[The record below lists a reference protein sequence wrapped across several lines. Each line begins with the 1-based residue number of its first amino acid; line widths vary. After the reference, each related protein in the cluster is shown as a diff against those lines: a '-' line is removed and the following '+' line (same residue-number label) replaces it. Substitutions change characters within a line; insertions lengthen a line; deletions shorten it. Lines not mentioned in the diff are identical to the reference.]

1 MNRLPVLAI
10 LNPTCLDIIESQ
22 RQWLQNQGVQVLADP
37 ACRKFSAAQIQD
49 VLRQANAV
57 VLPAAVRTVPSEP
70 DMADAKQL
78 KVCAIAASG
87 FEWFDLEAAT
97 RQGIVVTYA
106 PGGMGAQVVAE
117 LAWGLILAAT
127 RQIVFHHNLLSRGDE
142 TRGMGVAVSGKTL
155 GIVGLGAIGREV
167 AVRAK
172 GFQMRLMAHDPFAQP
187 SVGAELGVELT
198 SLERLL
204 QVSDIITLHVRLNE
218 ETRGMIAERQLRMM
232 KPSAFLINAA
242 RKELIDERALVNAL
256 LEGRLGGAGL
266 DDPPSEAGKQLF
278 GLPNVVFTP
287 HLGNRA
293 LEGTIAVFRSAVQSA
308 VEVLQGQKPNSVLN
322 PSVYDRLR

>member
-1 MNRLPVLAI
+1 VNRLPVLAI
-10 LNPTCLDIIESQ
+10 LNPTCLDIVESQ

-37 ACRKFSAAQIQD
+37 AYRKFSAAQIRD
-49 VLRQANAV
+49 VLRQANGV
-57 VLPAAVRTVPSEP
+57 VLPAAVRTVPSEH
-70 DMADAKQL
+70 DMAEAKQL

-167 AVRAK
+167 ALRAK
-172 GFQMRLMAHDPFAQP
+172 GFQMRLIAHDPFAEP
-187 SVGAELGVELT
+187 SVAAELGVELT

-204 QVSDIITLHVRLNE
+204 QESDIVTLHVRLSE

-242 RKELIDERALVNAL
+242 RKELIDESALVNAL
-256 LEGRLGGAGL
+256 LEGRLGGVGL
-266 DDPPSEAGKQLF
+266 DDPPGEPGKQLF
-278 GLPNVVFTP
+278 GLPNVVLTP

-308 VEVLQGQKPNSVLN
+308 IAVLEGQKPNSVLN
-322 PSVYDRLR
+322 PSVYDRVR